1 MQKTEK
7 KMKKL
12 TDKIVKYYALK
23 GKVKF
28 VKLIWKKML
37 MNNLVFM

>member
-12 TDKIVKYYALK
+12 IDKIVKYYALK
-23 GKVKF
+23 DKVEF
-28 VKLIWKKML
+28 VKLI
-37 MNNLVFM
+37 

>member
-1 MQKTEK
+1 MMQKAEK

-23 GKVKF
+23 DKVKF
-28 VKLIWKKML
+28 AKLI
-37 MNNLVFM
+37 

>member
-1 MQKTEK
+1 MQKIEK

-12 TDKIVKYYALK
+12 TDKIAKYYVLK

-28 VKLIWKKML
+28 AKLI
-37 MNNLVFM
+37 

>member
-12 TDKIVKYYALK
+12 INKIVKYHALK
-23 GKVKF
+23 DKVEF
-28 VKLIWKKML
+28 VKLI
-37 MNNLVFM
+37 

>member
-1 MQKTEK
+1 MMQKTEK

-12 TDKIVKYYALK
+12 TDKIAKYYALK

-28 VKLIWKKML
+28 VKLI
-37 MNNLVFM
+37 

>member
-12 TDKIVKYYALK
+12 TDKIVKYYTLRNK
-23 GKVKF
+23 IEF
-28 VKLIWKKML
+28 VKLI
-37 MNNLVFM
+37 